1 MVAAYGGFVSL
12 ITVVSVVKDDAPGLR
27 LTLDSFGPKP
37 TPDSRILVLDGSA
50 DRDVIPKLLA
60 LYPFLETEYHWSPP
74 TGVYGAMNDALNLV
88 QSQYVYF
95 LNAGDTLASDRVPSK
110 LQNSLAKSSPIW
122 AIGRVLFFSENGER
136 LTEPPWSYERE
147 RKRLFARGV
156 FPAHQ
161 GVVAQ
166 TEALRQQG
174 GFDLKFRITADYVS
188 ILKLARES
196 APLELDFP
204 LASFHQGGLS
214 TSEWRLSLRE
224 FHRAR
229 MTVFRPSGLAA
240 MREVIDTVRLHI
252 RTYAFH
258 SLRRLRTRPSSPA
271 AEYKPRLEQ

>member
-1 MVAAYGGFVSL
+1 MSL

-37 TPDSRILVLDGSA
+37 TPDYKLLILDGSA
-50 DRDVIPKLLA
+50 DREVIPNLLA
-60 LYPFLETEYHWSPP
+60 QYPFLESEYHWSPP
-74 TGVYGAMNDALNLV
+74 TGVYGAMNDALSLV

-95 LNAGDTLASDRVPSK
+95 LNAGDTLASDRVLSK
-110 LQNSLAKSSPIW
+110 LQDSLAKSSPLW
-122 AIGRVLFFSENGER
+122 AFGRVLFFSENGER
-136 LTEPPWSYERE
+136 LTEPPWSYARE

-161 GVVAQ
+161 GVVVQ

-214 TSEWRLSLRE
+214 TTEWRLSLRE

-229 MTVFRPSGLAA
+229 RAVFRPSGMTAL
-240 MREVIDTVRLHI
+240 RERIDTVKLHI

-258 SLRRLRTRPSSPA
+258 SLQRLRSRLFSHA
-271 AEYKPRLEQ
+271 GEYTAGLE